1 MEATVKQHPVK
12 GKGWAVITLRG
23 DALPGAG
30 VRFQLRRSTGRDAI
44 LGPNGWQSTELW
56 LAPSDL
62 APAAGELALTVGPEV
77 VNHMDT
83 ANYALLLVG
92 DGVGA
97 KQPLQAGL
105 AWRNIAQLD
114 LGRGKRGG
122 VAVRGEAEEAARR
135 RASAHETGAQQS
147 EDVPAPAPAPSA
159 PQPAP
164 PPVIPI
170 NGEATKKGGRAGLI
184 AAVIVVLLLGGG
196 GAWWVLRP
204 APENRASNAEAE
216 KSAEKRPA
224 EEKKVEEAAK
234 ADNKTDIKPET
245 KIEEPK
251 KEAVLPL
258 PPDTGDDL
266 PAGADPLKFAREKL
280 QAGMEPGR
288 AVALAEKLMQ
298 RPPAGIDAAFLLYRH
313 AAQKGNA
320 SAALKLARLLDP
332 ADETPSGSLK
342 KGAESALEWYRS
354 AEASKLPEA
363 AGAIV
368 RLKAWVQKQADAG
381 DAEAQ
386 QMLKRFQP

>member
-23 DALPGAG
+23 DGLPGAS

-56 LAPSDL
+56 LAPSEL
-62 APAAGELALTVGPEV
+62 APATGELALTVGPEV

-97 KQPLQAGL
+97 RQPLQVGL

-122 VAVRGEAEEAARR
+122 VAVRSEAEEAARR
-135 RASAHETGAQQS
+135 RAGALETGAQQS
-147 EDVPAPAPAPSA
+147 EDVSAAPALSAPEPAPS
-159 PQPAP
+159 PL
-164 PPVIPI
+164 VPI
-170 NGEATKKGGRAGLI
+170 DGEATKKGGRAGLI
-184 AAVIVVLLLGGG
+184 AAVTVVLLMVGG
-196 GAWWVLRP
+196 GAWWALRP
-204 APENRASNAEAE
+204 VPEDSATKAE
-216 KSAEKRPA
+216 KEKPAEEKPV
-224 EEKKVEEAAK
+224 EEKKVEETAK
-234 ADNKTDIKPET
+234 ADDKTESKPDT

-280 QAGMEPGR
+280 QAGIEPGR

-298 RPPAGIDAAFLLYRH
+298 RPPAGVDAAFLLYRH
-313 AAQKGNA
+313 AAQKGDAN
-320 SAALKLARLLDP
+320 AALRLARLLDP
-332 ADETPSGSLK
+332 ADDAPSGSLK

-354 AEASKLPEA
+354 AESAKLPEA
-363 AGAIV
+363 AGAID
-368 RLKAWVQKQADAG
+368 RLKAWVQKQADSG

-386 QMLKRFQP
+386 RMLKRFQP